1 MFIATCCTKHPVTF
15 ESWNAELL
23 QQHSF
28 FGKSVVIFSALE
40 KAISFLRYDKSSTKA
55 YSAECCHTDPPNLAG
70 VEFARNLAI
79 SYDYLMIVK
88 LNLFS
93 LWFSI
98 CQHTSSKDK
107 TVRSARVKSGL
118 QHGVEAAETALQSE
132 AETVEAAECK
142 VIPSLD
148 TSRVIPSL

>member
-1 MFIATCCTKHPVTF
+1 MC
-15 ESWNAELL
+15 
-23 QQHSF
+23 
-28 FGKSVVIFSALE
+28 GKNQSQSRVILVDCQTQLIFTLV
-40 KAISFLRYDKSSTKA
+40 F
-55 YSAECCHTDPPNLAG
+55 
-70 VEFARNLAI
+70 
-79 SYDYLMIVK
+79 YL
-88 LNLFS
+88 S
-93 LWFSI
+93 
-98 CQHTSSKDK
+98 TSSKDK